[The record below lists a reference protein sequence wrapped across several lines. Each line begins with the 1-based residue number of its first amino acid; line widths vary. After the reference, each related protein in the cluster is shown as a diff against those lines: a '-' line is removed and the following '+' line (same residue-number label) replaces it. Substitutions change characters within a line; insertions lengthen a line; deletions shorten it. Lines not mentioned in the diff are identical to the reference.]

1 MLDSLFI
8 LIFIVAFVTTVL
20 AYENKSIIYSMLS
33 IILWVIIM
41 AQSLWITDVA
51 RNSYT
56 EYGVSAV
63 CIAFIFVNIIMLIVY
78 FMDWKHQVEM
88 P

>member
-1 MLDSLFI
+1 MLDSIFI
-8 LIFIVAFVTTVL
+8 LIFIVAFVTTIL

-33 IILWVIIM
+33 LILWLIIM
-41 AQSLWITDVA
+41 AQSLWITDIA
-51 RNSYT
+51 GNNYT

-63 CIAFIFVNIIMLIVY
+63 CLAFIFVNIIMLIIY
-78 FMDWKHQVEM
+78 FMDWKQQVEM